1 MINTELSLMDY
12 MVTISGSLILILLGA
27 IGYFLK
33 QFAGSVKDLKSTV
46 EQLRLVLSVEQEKVN
61 HLRETLVA
69 SNAIL
74 DTKVTNLSTRVEQNT
89 NDILVLKTMHDPTK
103 QNK

>member
-33 QFAGSVKDLKSTV
+33 QFASSVKDLKSTV
-46 EQLRLVLSVEQEKVN
+46 EQLRLVLSVEQEKIN
-61 HLRETLVA
+61 NLRETLVS
-69 SNAIL
+69 SNSVL
-74 DTKVTNLSTRVEQNT
+74 ENKVTILTDKVEKNT
-89 NDILVLKTMHDPTK
+89 EDIVVLKTMHDPSK
-103 QNK
+103 QYR